1 MSAGLSNNRE
11 VKLIRHVQGEI
22 HPEDFAIMETTIPAP
37 GPYEAVVRN
46 RWFRVSI
53 STRLMAQEDAKA
65 AEGIPFP
72 PQPRRHSGGRRDRR
86 SGPDRIGLQPSCR

>member
-53 STRLMAQEDAKA
+53 STRLMAQEDAK
-65 AEGIPFP
+65 P
-72 PQPRRHSGGRRDRR
+72 PKAFR
-86 SGPDRIGLQPSCR
+86 SRLSTPETLWRTARSEKWSRPDRAAAFL